1 MRSRRAGVK
10 TAAIIVVSLLLV
22 EILGACA
29 TGPGVDARS
38 RRLPDVELLS
48 QQLAKGISTKADVRR
63 VLGEPNGRGGALSK
77 LQPDR
82 PRELWIYSEMGWSLM
97 SLEATG
103 ARVHVDQQLLMVFFD
118 GDVLDGY
125 WWHSNAAP
133 AKAKLAGQAGTN

>member
-1 MRSRRAGVK
+1 MKS
-10 TAAIIVVSLLLV
+10 AAVIVISLLLV
-22 EILGACA
+22 QVLSACA

-38 RRLPDVELLS
+38 RRLPDVELVA
-48 QQLAKGISTKADVRR
+48 QQLEKGISTKADVQR

-97 SLEATG
+97 SLGAAG

-133 AKAKLAGQAGTN
+133 VKAKLTGQGEDD